1 MVSAEEHTTHARTR
15 RQHTLARLTNH
26 ARATAGTG
34 ATRLPRMLE
43 ISRRTLPDSS
53 VRVPYPGHTYAM
65 VTFTGHTFQTVRV
78 RCARAAAETFP
89 SPR

>member
-1 MVSAEEHTTHARTR
+1 
-15 RQHTLARLTNH
+15 
-26 ARATAGTG
+26 
-34 ATRLPRMLE
+34 MLE